1 MWDFSFRKV
10 APINKITYT
19 NEKYYDLMK
28 NIRNGVSL
36 SKEDIVYIRE
46 LPTENLVEIIII
58 YDKLVKLYSNEL

>member
-1 MWDFSFRKV
+1 MWDFLFRKV

-36 SKEDIVYIRE
+36 LKEDIVYIRE

-58 YDKLVKLYSNEL
+58 YDQLVKLYSNEL

>member
-1 MWDFSFRKV
+1 MWYFLFRKV

-28 NIRNGVSL
+28 NIRNGLSL

-58 YDKLVKLYSNEL
+58 YDKLVKLYTDEL

>member
-1 MWDFSFRKV
+1 MWDFLFRKV

-36 SKEDIVYIRE
+36 SKEYIVYIRE